1 MCAWFCHLSHDA
13 RWGWLFISGRR
24 KPVRRHW
31 KIQCKDME
39 VAQHRDVVDPGAD
52 SSKII
57 SRICTCT
64 GVDQIVESERY
75 LCLAIF
81 LFCPFKLASIGHN
94 CAALPVFPCKGRVL
108 SYQSALRSVWKLNV
122 LIFLFALGK
131 DLEVMNHSVLVV
143 GLGEHKGKRVR
154 EFTNRRKQNAY
165 GMSDPT
171 LNSGFTKAVSGHWVK
186 SGQ

>member
-1 MCAWFCHLSHDA
+1 
-13 RWGWLFISGRR
+13 
-24 KPVRRHW
+24 
-31 KIQCKDME
+31 ME

-171 LNSGFTKAVSGHWVK
+171 LNSGFTKAVSGHLVK

>member
-1 MCAWFCHLSHDA
+1 MCAWFYHPSHDA
-13 RWGWLFISGRR
+13 HCSWLFIFGRR

-31 KIQCKDME
+31 KIRCKDME
-39 VAQHRDVVDPGAD
+39 GAQHRDVVDPGAD

-75 LCLAIF
+75 SCFEIF

-94 CAALPVFPCKGRVL
+94 CAALPVFLCKGRVL

-122 LIFLFALGK
+122 LIFLFTLGK
-131 DLEVMNHSVLVV
+131 DLEVINNSVLVV
-143 GLGEHKGKRVR
+143 RLGEHKPK
-154 EFTNRRKQNAY
+154 EWQNSQTGENNMPMEWAIH
-165 GMSDPT
+165 SE
-171 LNSGFTKAVSGHWVK
+171 LRFHK
-186 SGQ
+186 SCEWTFS